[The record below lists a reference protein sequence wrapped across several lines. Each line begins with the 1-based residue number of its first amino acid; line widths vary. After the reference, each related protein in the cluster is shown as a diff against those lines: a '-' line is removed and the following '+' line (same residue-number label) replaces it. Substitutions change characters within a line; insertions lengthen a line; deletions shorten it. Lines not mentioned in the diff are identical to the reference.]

1 MIHRLYWPL
10 LYTNKSYIRHIIG
23 ESTGFLLHSL
33 EAGYRSG
40 IFSSI
45 GMTAHHCGVL
55 KMTEILKPDQEKQA
69 SAPSALPF
77 RTLLYRFMFFDWLFR
92 DVSMARNRFERHAA
106 LQHNK
111 YMSRYLPV
119 YLRRW
124 SVLATFD
131 FGMGFLFE
139 RGLQATA
146 WAACFFTWS
155 CMTVTGMVVI
165 AVAWLLLPYGRF
177 S

>member
-1 MIHRLYWPL
+1 
-10 LYTNKSYIRHIIG
+10 
-23 ESTGFLLHSL
+23 
-33 EAGYRSG
+33 
-40 IFSSI
+40 
-45 GMTAHHCGVL
+45 
-55 KMTEILKPDQEKQA
+55 MTEIFKPDQANHAPE
-69 SAPSALPF
+69 PSAIPF

-92 DVSMARNRFERHAA
+92 DVSAARNRFERHAA

-131 FGMGFLFE
+131 FGLGFLFE

-146 WAACFFTWS
+146 LSACFFTWS

-165 AVAWLLLPYGRF
+165 LVAWVLLSFGRF